1 MRFAKRA
8 LIALLC
14 LTLIGV
20 AAAVMLGLQEAKAT
34 PVVRQTTI
42 KLAGSVNGDRI
53 RIALLSDIHIGSRTM
68 SPTRLSRIVEQ
79 VNRTKP
85 DLVVIVGDFV
95 NGSDGMLDSN
105 PSDLVS
111 PLSRLQ
117 APLGVVATL
126 GNHDHWTAP
135 EQVRQALEQASITV
149 LSNRSK
155 TFGPVI
161 IVGIDDGYS
170 GHDDIDAATAHL
182 GSASNRPV
190 IAISHSP
197 DLAPRL
203 PSNVRLLLA
212 GHTHCGQMVL
222 PVVGPLAPIFGKVVG
237 DQHYY
242 DARYRCGR
250 VNEAERTTIV
260 TAGLGSGAIPLRL
273 GAPPDWWLVTVE

>member
-1 MRFAKRA
+1 MRFIKRA
-8 LIALLC
+8 VITLLC
-14 LTLIGV
+14 LILIGA
-20 AAAVMLGLQEAKAT
+20 AAAVAKGLQEAKAT
-34 PVVRQTTI
+34 PVVRLTTV
-42 KLAGSVNGDRI
+42 KLAGTTNGDRI

-68 SPTRLSRIVEQ
+68 PPERLNRIVEQ
-79 VNRTKP
+79 VNQAKP

-95 NGSDGMLDSN
+95 NGSDGVLASN

-117 APLGVVATL
+117 APLGVVATM

-149 LSNRSK
+149 LSNQSK
-155 TFGPVI
+155 TFGPVD

-170 GHDDIDAATAHL
+170 GHDDIDAATAQL
-182 GSASNRPV
+182 SPAPNRPV

-203 PSNVRLLLA
+203 PGNVRLLLA

-222 PVVGPLAPIFGKVVG
+222 PVVGALAPIFGKIVG
-237 DQHYY
+237 DRHYY

-250 VNEAERTTIV
+250 VNEPERTIIV

-273 GAPPDWWLVTVE
+273 GAPPDWWLVTIE